1 MRPLMVGLLALAL
14 FLGACGRYGPPSR
27 PAPPE
32 ASQAEEESEEQ
43 ATP

>member
-1 MRPLMVGLLALAL
+1 MRPLWVGLLALAL

-43 ATP
+43 RAP